1 MGYHHTTRL
10 TRAAAEK
17 LFIDKYLENKG
28 RRRRE
33 EVGQAIRDIPYLD
46 RPYLGDRDIE
56 LSDEN
61 MLSIYHSVDDQLRRD
76 DQVRKARIKMAKYDD
91 VQLENALEALSNE
104 IAGGHGTDRYHIDEG
119 ATDHE

>member
-10 TRAAAEK
+10 PRAAAEK
-17 LFIDKYLENKG
+17 LFIEKYLDNKG

-33 EVGQAIRDIPYLD
+33 EVRQAMRDIPHLD

-56 LSDEN
+56 LSDKN
-61 MLSIYHSVDDQLRRD
+61 MLAIYHSVDDQLRRD

-91 VQLENALEALSNE
+91 TQLADALGALSDE
-104 IAGGHGTDRYHIDEG
+104 IAGGHGTDRYLIDEG
-119 ATDHE
+119 ATGHE